1 MSATSGY
8 SWSIRC
14 EEGGME
20 KLRNYLEG
28 VLSCDEAGPVL
39 YSKLNGDGANE
50 FIYGGYYNC

>member
-1 MSATSGY
+1 
-8 SWSIRC
+8 
-14 EEGGME
+14 
-20 KLRNYLEG
+20 